1 MKFENNAFPPGGTKK
16 AAAISCHCNYYKT
29 GCENCQNING
39 KQALYSYNYMKPQA
53 NVVITG
59 TMLTNIS
66 LYLFCIVIII
76 DIIVLLTVGIEG
88 NERKEVCY
96 VKENANS

>member
-1 MKFENNAFPPGGTKK
+1 
-16 AAAISCHCNYYKT
+16 
-29 GCENCQNING
+29 
-39 KQALYSYNYMKPQA
+39 MKPQA